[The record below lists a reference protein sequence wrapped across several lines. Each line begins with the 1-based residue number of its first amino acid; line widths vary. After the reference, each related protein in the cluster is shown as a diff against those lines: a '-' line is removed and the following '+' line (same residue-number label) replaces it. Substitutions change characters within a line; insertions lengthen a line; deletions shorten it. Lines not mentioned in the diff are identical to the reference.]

1 MWWKLRNTTFQTPS
15 KEIANF
21 ESFTARSI
29 IDLLEKN
36 NASYVLQQLEF
47 HKLKHKTKQDY
58 QLWQEGFHPQAIS
71 NEEMFRQKLDYIH
84 HNPVQRGYVDEP
96 SHWRYSSYRNYLELP
111 SLLAVELVDLWGG
124 MLEAEPLE
132 GIPSRS
138 LGTRVNELICEVWG
152 RAFWG
157 HSQPESGNELT
168 VSDLCVIVNETKAVK
183 VSIKLNSSNFSK
195 VTK

>member
-1 MWWKLRNTTFQTPS
+1 
-15 KEIANF
+15 
-21 ESFTARSI
+21 
-29 IDLLEKN
+29 
-36 NASYVLQQLEF
+36 
-47 HKLKHKTKQDY
+47 
-58 QLWQEGFHPQAIS
+58 
-71 NEEMFRQKLDYIH
+71 MFRQKLDYIH

-111 SLLAVELVDLWGG
+111 SLLVVELVDLWGG

-138 LGTRVNELICEVWG
+138 LGARVMELVDLWGVRWDAWG
-152 RAFWG
+152 RASWG

-183 VSIKLNSSNFSK
+183 VSIKLNSSNFWK
-195 VTK
+195 VTKSKKRSLHSVTLGKGKEEKSRGQKSKSIKGY

>member
-21 ESFTARSI
+21 KSFTARSI

-36 NASYVLQQLEF
+36 NASYVLNQLEF

-111 SLLAVELVDLWGG
+111 SLLVVELVDFWGVRWD
-124 MLEAEPLE
+124 A
-132 GIPSRS
+132 
-138 LGTRVNELICEVWG
+138 WG
-152 RAFWG
+152 RASWG
-157 HSQPESGNELT
+157 HSQSKTGNE
-168 VSDLCVIVNETKAVK
+168 
-183 VSIKLNSSNFSK
+183 IKLSTITYPHFL
-195 VTK
+195 VIDE